1 MLSFCG
7 DKKYMYKYLLI
18 DFDGTMGET
27 QGTILEA
34 FHTAIKEEGLQ
45 MPDDSDIK
53 ATIGLP
59 LNPSF
64 KKLFPGIND
73 SKADELVNLYQKFY
87 LQKCFSTLKPMPGL
101 VEILETLKKEGKKM
115 AVVSSRMTY
124 LIVQLCDTLH
134 IKDYFDCF
142 IGQELVKKPKPFK
155 DMAELAMTVLG
166 AYKRETIMI
175 GDTHFD
181 IAMGNNCG
189 IDTCWASYGYGKKET
204 VEVDDPTYTIE
215 RFSDLTKIVK

>member
-1 MLSFCG
+1 
-7 DKKYMYKYLLI
+7 MYKYLLI

-73 SKADELVNLYQKFY
+73 SKADELVKLYQNFICKNVF
-87 LQKCFSTLKPMPGL
+87 
-101 VEILETLKKEGKKM
+101 
-115 AVVSSRMTY
+115 
-124 LIVQLCDTLH
+124 QLLNLCR
-134 IKDYFDCF
+134 
-142 IGQELVKKPKPFK
+142 V
-155 DMAELAMTVLG
+155 
-166 AYKRETIMI
+166 
-175 GDTHFD
+175 
-181 IAMGNNCG
+181 
-189 IDTCWASYGYGKKET
+189 
-204 VEVDDPTYTIE
+204 
-215 RFSDLTKIVK
+215 

>member
-1 MLSFCG
+1 
-7 DKKYMYKYLLI
+7 MYKYLLI

-34 FHTAIKEEGLQ
+34 FHTAIKEEGLL

-101 VEILETLKKEGKKM
+101 VETLEIFEKRREEDGCRIFSYDL
-115 AVVSSRMTY
+115 
-124 LIVQLCDTLH
+124 
-134 IKDYFDCF
+134 FDCTALRYF
-142 IGQELVKKPKPFK
+142 
-155 DMAELAMTVLG
+155 
-166 AYKRETIMI
+166 AYQRL
-175 GDTHFD
+175 F
-181 IAMGNNCG
+181 
-189 IDTCWASYGYGKKET
+189 
-204 VEVDDPTYTIE
+204 
-215 RFSDLTKIVK
+215 

>member
-73 SKADELVNLYQKFY
+73 SKADELVKLYQKFY
-87 LQKCFSTLKPMPGL
+87 LQKCF
-101 VEILETLKKEGKKM
+101 
-115 AVVSSRMTY
+115 
-124 LIVQLCDTLH
+124 
-134 IKDYFDCF
+134 
-142 IGQELVKKPKPFK
+142 
-155 DMAELAMTVLG
+155 
-166 AYKRETIMI
+166 
-175 GDTHFD
+175 
-181 IAMGNNCG
+181 
-189 IDTCWASYGYGKKET
+189 
-204 VEVDDPTYTIE
+204 
-215 RFSDLTKIVK
+215 

>member
-1 MLSFCG
+1 
-7 DKKYMYKYLLI
+7 MYKYLLI

-101 VEILETLKKEGKKM
+101 VETLEILKKKGRRWL
-115 AVVSSRMTY
+115 SY
-124 LIVQLCDTLH
+124 L
-134 IKDYFDCF
+134 
-142 IGQELVKKPKPFK
+142 LV
-155 DMAELAMTVLG
+155 
-166 AYKRETIMI
+166 
-175 GDTHFD
+175 
-181 IAMGNNCG
+181 
-189 IDTCWASYGYGKKET
+189 
-204 VEVDDPTYTIE
+204 
-215 RFSDLTKIVK
+215 